1 MTDIRKDAPLKPI
14 FVHVHVPKCGGTS
27 LNKLLSV
34 WFNGLMQWIYFP
46 DPKRILTVNEME
58 DFVRRNQNVDCITS
72 HHIRLF
78 PPVIAGRPALYLTFL
93 RQPADYC
100 ISSARHAIQ
109 TQREMSSEHRALQPK
124 NLDQLSVVDLI
135 QHWIQEEEKDVF
147 VGADFSRIF
156 FETAAIRLGVD
167 PRKTIRSNEELESIQ
182 NLGRAIA
189 ITQLEHFFFV
199 GDFANFSIEVRRLAV
214 LLRALGVEAKDVE
227 IPWERRSADR
237 PFTSPEQERDIRETL
252 TRLLPIDRSV
262 YEYFANRVS
271 SVSQETSDKSP
282 TIGTTSTRPR

>member
-1 MTDIRKDAPLKPI
+1 MTDISKDPPLKPI
-14 FVHVHVPKCGGTS
+14 FIHVHIPKCGGTS
-27 LNKLLSV
+27 LNKLLNV
-34 WFNGLMQWIYFP
+34 WFNGRMEWIYFP
-46 DPKRILTVNEME
+46 DPKRVLTLDEME
-58 DFVRRNQNVDCITS
+58 DFVRRNQDIDCITS

-93 RQPADYC
+93 RHPADYC

-109 TQREMSSEHRALQPK
+109 TQREMSFEHRALQPK
-124 NLDQLSVVDLI
+124 NLEELTVVGLI

-156 FETAAIRLGVD
+156 FEAAATRLGVD
-167 PRKTIRSNEELESIQ
+167 PGKTVQSNEELASIQ
-182 NLGRAIA
+182 NLARAIA

-199 GDFANFSIEVRRLAV
+199 GDFANFSSEVLRLAG
-214 LLRALGVEAKDVE
+214 LLRTLGIEAKDVG

-237 PFTSPEQERDIRETL
+237 PFTSPEQEREIRETL
-252 TRLLPIDRSV
+252 TRQLPIDRSV

-271 SVSQETSDKSP
+271 SVGQETSNASP
-282 TIGTTSTRPR
+282 DNN